1 MTTKPLNC
9 SKFCFKRQR
18 RDPVSHTRPKKLC
31 EPIFEAKFI
40 KSDLHAKLIGPTT
53 TMRRMTTVCGG
64 AVPVG
69 ATLHASSASI
79 RAQIE
84 QLNTKFGFSSVMPR
98 GSDYGQTR
106 VNDMRKVAGVRLAW
120 HGAAPP
126 PDPAQCW
133 R

>member
-1 MTTKPLNC
+1 M
-9 SKFCFKRQR
+9 
-18 RDPVSHTRPKKLC
+18 
-31 EPIFEAKFI
+31 
-40 KSDLHAKLIGPTT
+40 
-53 TMRRMTTVCGG
+53 CGG

-69 ATLHASSASI
+69 APLHASSASI

-120 HGAAPP
+120 RAA
-126 PDPAQCW
+126 ATRSCSMLEMINAW